1 MGIPFWSVLGY
12 LVVTSTIGMVA
23 GRRKGGR
30 GVREFFVAGGQLSWL
45 LLMPFMMGQY
55 ITTTAVVGT
64 TEMAHE
70 LGVVSMVYY
79 LGSLLGAAL
88 FIFGLAKF
96 YVSIK
101 KITIGEAF
109 AILFDRRTRL
119 ACVLILM
126 TVTALMM
133 PIAFLGVGAIL
144 APMLN
149 IPYESGVWLAAAFV
163 TAIAI
168 FGGLRGIAWMNVI
181 HIVVMIVCLIPAT
194 VASVNAAGGLGRLI
208 ESLPAEQLNWVR
220 PGGFTITAW
229 LISSSLMRA
238 LSAISVTA
246 VFAAKDERSAKISLI
261 TSGVALVL
269 FSVMPTLI
277 GLAAYVIMP
286 DISSR
291 LALWEMGQFCGVTI
305 STLVSIAVLA
315 AIVSSTPGFLLSLG
329 GIATRDVFLL
339 IKPNVSERAQLFFSR
354 IVMILL
360 PIGGTLFAFTQPSLM
375 GMVLK
380 MAQVRAIFAIIL
392 LVSVFW
398 RRLHPSAAFWT
409 GLLGA
414 CSGFI
419 WFLADSPF
427 GIEPLWAAL
436 TIGILTL
443 IIVSLRKRPSPFR
456 GLQGL
461 DITLPDGRRT

>member
-1 MGIPFWSVLGY
+1 VGIPFWSVLGY

-23 GRRKGGR
+23 GRRKGQG
-30 GVREFFVAGGQLSWL
+30 GVREFFVAGGQLPWL
-45 LLMPFMMGQY
+45 LLVPFMMAQY

-70 LGVVSMVYY
+70 LGVVSIVYY

-88 FIFGLAKF
+88 FIFGLVKF

-144 APMLN
+144 GPMLN
-149 IPYESGVWLAAAFV
+149 ISYESGVWLAAAFV

-168 FGGLRGIAWMNVI
+168 FGGLRGIAWMNII
-181 HIVVMIVCLIPAT
+181 HIVVMVICLIPAT
-194 VASVNAAGGLGRLI
+194 VASVNAAGGLGHLM
-208 ESLPAEQLNWVR
+208 ESLPAEHLNWVR
-220 PGGFTITAW
+220 PGGFTIAAW
-229 LISSSLMRA
+229 LISSSLMRV
-238 LSAISVTA
+238 LSTISVTA
-246 VFAAKDERSAKISLI
+246 SFAAKDEKSAKIGIL
-261 TSGVALVL
+261 TSGVFLVL

-277 GLAAYVIMP
+277 GLSAYVIMP

-291 LALWEMGQFCGVTI
+291 MALWEMGELGGVAI
-305 STLVSIAVLA
+305 STMVSISVLA

-329 GIATRDVFLL
+329 GIATRDIFLL
-339 IKPNVSERAQLFFSR
+339 IKPDASERAQLFFSR
-354 IVMILL
+354 IVMIIL

-375 GMVLK
+375 GMVLD
-380 MAQVRAIFAIIL
+380 MAQVRAVFAVVL

-409 GLLGA
+409 GLLGS
-414 CSGFI
+414 CGGFI
-419 WFLADSPF
+419 WFFADSPF
-427 GIEPLWAAL
+427 GIEPLWVAL

-443 IIVSLRKRPSPFR
+443 IIVSLRKRPSPYK
-456 GLQGL
+456 GLQEL
-461 DITLPDGRRT
+461 DITLADGVRT